1 MIKLDSTS
9 LASKEMVLMN
19 MDLAIMKGIREE
31 NTMDVEE
38 VVVVTCKEGLLE
50 EDMVMATEE
59 DRIMVVAK
67 EMVMMVK
74 RIGLLWSWKR
84 IRC

>member
-31 NTMDVEE
+31 DTMDVEE
-38 VVVVTCKEGLLE
+38 VVVVTSKEGLL
-50 EDMVMATEE
+50 EE

-74 RIGLLWSWKR
+74 RIGLLWWWKR